1 MLSPR
6 KSVVISR
13 FAVLSVI
20 CCAAFVGA
28 NYSQNSTEAVP
39 KTRSSSQHQ
48 RRWALVIGN
57 QNYIRNPLRTSAN
70 DARVMA
76 EALGEL
82 GFEVVAKEN
91 LATKADM
98 ESAVQEFEK
107 KLKAGG
113 VGLFYYAGHA
123 IQINSN
129 NYLVP
134 VNADIR
140 TLNDLSG
147 EALDI
152 RTVYR
157 AMQNDSGDLKL
168 IILDACRNNL
178 LPPISPDGG
187 RSISLQGLAPP
198 GTLAPNE
205 SIIAYATDPNTGAPE
220 DTLGD
225 HSRYTR
231 ALLKYIRQPGLRIE
245 DFFKLVKSY
254 VSENTDGYQ
263 RPWTTSSVSV
273 RNRDVYFREPAYI
286 TAAME
291 NADDELIAVVNGEVV
306 MAWTIDQRNP
316 KSIPL
321 KLGRNTLVLSVYNA
335 RTFSDIFRLV
345 PEGWSYK
352 IRFNSKDNLQ
362 VDFEA
367 GENRPQTGG
376 PRHGKMFAV
385 ATATIIVDEKS
396 GKTSFVDINKE
407 IWRQ

>member
-1 MLSPR
+1 MSPLR
-6 KSVVISR
+6 KNVVISTL
-13 FAVLSVI
+13 AVLSVM
-20 CCAAFVGA
+20 CCVAFIEA
-28 NYSQNSTEAVP
+28 NHSQVSASAIT
-39 KTRSSSQHQ
+39 KTGSINQNQ
-48 RRWALVIGN
+48 PRWALVIGN
-57 QNYIRNPLRTSAN
+57 QSYTRNPLRTSTN
-70 DARVMA
+70 DARDMA

-82 GFEVVAKEN
+82 GFEVLAKEN
-91 LATKADM
+91 LSTKADM
-98 ESAVQEFEK
+98 EAVVQEFEK
-107 KLKAGG
+107 KLKTGG
-113 VGLFYYAGHA
+113 VGLFYYAGHG
-123 IQINSN
+123 IQVNGN

-140 TLNDLSG
+140 TLNDLNG

-152 RTVYR
+152 RTVYH

-178 LPPISPDGG
+178 LPPISSDGG
-187 RSISLQGLAPP
+187 SSISIQGLAPP

-286 TAAME
+286 TAAIG
-291 NADDELIAVVNGEVV
+291 NADDELIAAVNKETV
-306 MAWTIDQRNP
+306 MSWSIDQKKP
-316 KSIPL
+316 KSISL
-321 KLGRNTLVLSVYNA
+321 KLGLNTLVLYVYNA
-335 RTFSDIFRLV
+335 RTFSDIFRLN
-345 PEGWSYK
+345 PEGWSYN
-352 IRFNSKDNLQ
+352 ICFNTKDNLQ
-362 VDFEA
+362 TCFA
-367 GENRPQTGG
+367 GMENRPKTGG
-376 PRHGKMFAV
+376 PHHGKMFAV
-385 ATATIIVDEKS
+385 ATASIMVDEKS
-396 GKTSFVDINKE
+396 GKISFTDINREVWK
-407 IWRQ
+407 Q